1 MIDLHQ
7 GVTGEELRDVEPGLG
22 AVALAQ
28 LDVVD
33 ALIKG
38 EWKRAA
44 RKQAGAW
51 VLLGRVALAAVGAA
65 AGRPRGEGKGG

>member
-1 MIDLHQ
+1 MLILAKMIDLHQ
-7 GVTGEELRDVEPGLG
+7 GTTGEELREVKPGLG

-33 ALIKG
+33 AVLKG
-38 EWKRAA
+38 NWRGAA

-51 VLLGRVALAAVGAA
+51 VLLGKAVAATL
-65 AGRPRGEGKGG
+65 RRRR